1 MATLIPPAP
10 PKAYDVIVVG
20 CGPGG
25 STAAY
30 HLAKRGFRVLALER
44 HGFPRY
50 HIGESLTGVAASLL
64 SEMDLADEMERRSFP
79 RKTGVKVVGRN
90 AQSEFFVPSLVPT
103 WQVRRDEFDQM
114 LLDRA
119 VSAGV
124 EHVHGSVK
132 RILRDGERVV
142 GVAYRPSGCP
152 DDLLQEARAGMVV
165 DATGHSALMS
175 RHHVAGARQI
185 DAFGHQIAVFTQ
197 FDGALRDE
205 GPMGNNTVI
214 FYAKK
219 HHWAWFIPLSESVVS
234 VGAVVPIRTYKEI
247 ADSPEALMLWATD
260 EINPE
265 LARRLRGAHA
275 TEPVRTVGNYS
286 YRIEPYAG
294 PGWLCVGDAHRFA
307 DPIFSFG
314 VAFAMCEAVA
324 AAKATELALRD
335 HREAD
340 ALADYVAYCDR
351 GQEAA
356 YDLIR
361 YFWRYPAF
369 FPFQVQGD
377 FRHDMMRLFSGDFF
391 RDEEIPALVAMR
403 ASLATFESGEL
414 GDGVAR
420 SIAGRVHA
428 SYSDFQGIQGAYL
441 AVADDAV
448 CVSFVLDDDRL
459 ELYERMYEI
468 EGSLYR
474 EFGERSIAV
483 RAYAPGS
490 DDDELRLVRQV
501 GGRVP
506 RAELRDAHRIF
517 DHRGAS

>member
-1 MATLIPPAP
+1 MATLIPPAL

-30 HLAKRGFRVLALER
+30 HLAERGFRVLALER
-44 HGFPRY
+44 HAFPRY

-64 SEMDLADEMERRSFP
+64 SEMGLVDEMGRRSFP
-79 RKTGVKVVGRN
+79 AKTGVKVVGRN
-90 AQSEFFVPSLVPT
+90 AKSEFFVPSLVPT

-124 EHVHGSVK
+124 EYVQGSVK

-142 GVAYRPSGCP
+142 GVAYRASDRD
-152 DDLLQEARAGMVV
+152 DDLLQEARAGMVI

-175 RHHVAGARQI
+175 RHHVAGVRQI

-197 FDGALRDE
+197 FEGALRDD

-234 VGAVVPIRTYKEI
+234 VGAVVPIQTYKQI
-247 ADSPEALMLWATD
+247 ADSPEALMAWAA
-260 EINPE
+260 ENINPE
-265 LARRLRGAHA
+265 LTRRLDQARA
-275 TEPVRTVGNYS
+275 TEPVRTVRNYS

-324 AAKATELALRD
+324 ASKATERALRD
-335 HREAD
+335 HREAE

-351 GQEAA
+351 GHEAA

-369 FPFQVQGD
+369 FPFQVQGE

-403 ASLATFESGEL
+403 TSLSSFEGAEL
-414 GDGVAR
+414 GEGVAR

-428 SYSDFQGIQGAYL
+428 SYYDFQGIQGAYL
-441 AVADDAV
+441 DVADGAV
-448 CVSFVLDDDRL
+448 CVL
-459 ELYERMYEI
+459 
-468 EGSLYR
+468 SL
-474 EFGERSIAV
+474 I
-483 RAYAPGS
+483 
-490 DDDELRLVRQV
+490 
-501 GGRVP
+501 
-506 RAELRDAHRIF
+506 HI
-517 DHRGAS
+517 

>member
-10 PKAYDVIVVG
+10 RKAYDAIVVG

-30 HLAKRGFRVLALER
+30 HLAQRGFRVLAIER
-44 HGFPRY
+44 HAFPRY

-64 SEMDLADEMERRSFP
+64 SEMGLVDEMARRAFP
-79 RKTGVKVVGRN
+79 EKTGVKVVGRE
-90 AQSEFFVPSLVPT
+90 AKSAFFVPSLVPT

-119 VSAGV
+119 VAVGV
-124 EHVHGSVK
+124 EHVQGSVK
-132 RILRDGERVV
+132 RVLRDGDRVV
-142 GVAYRPSGCP
+142 GVAYRTGSRS
-152 DDLLQEARAGMVV
+152 DDLLQEVHAGMVV
-165 DATGHSALMS
+165 DATGHTALMS
-175 RHHVAGARQI
+175 RHHVAGVRQV

-197 FDGALRDE
+197 FEGALRDE
-205 GPMGNNTVI
+205 GSMGNNTVI

-219 HHWAWFIPLSESVVS
+219 HHWAWFIPLSETIVS
-234 VGAVVPIRTYKEI
+234 VGAVVPTSTFKQI
-247 ADSPEALMLWATD
+247 ADSPDALMGWAT
-260 EINPE
+260 ENINPE
-265 LARRLRGAHA
+265 LTRRLRDARA
-275 TEPVRTVGNYS
+275 TEPVRTVRNYS

-314 VAFAMCEAVA
+314 VAFAMCEGVA
-324 AAKATELALRD
+324 AAKATAQALRD

-340 ALADYVAYCDR
+340 ALADYVTYCDR
-351 GQEAA
+351 GHEAA

-369 FPFQVQGD
+369 FPFQVQGA

-403 ASLATFESGEL
+403 ESLEAFEGVEL
-414 GDGVAR
+414 EDGVAR

-428 SYSDFQGIQGAYL
+428 AYSDFQGIAGAYL
-441 AVADDAV
+441 DVAEGAV

-474 EFGERSIAV
+474 EFGERSVAV
-483 RAYAPGS
+483 RAYAPS
-490 DDDELRLVRQV
+490 DEADGLRLVRQV

-506 RAELRDAHRIF
+506 RASLDGAHRIF
-517 DHRGAS
+517 DHRGAP